1 MAYEQET
8 QEVENYYADLLILQY
23 RNKPR
28 ARATIKLG
36 TDIYLADGLIFQL
49 NDVLDIDIAVG
60 AQLDLIGKILNC
72 PRNVAGIQVDT
83 KFFSFHIDENS
94 LGFSTIGNPSDG
106 VAKTRRLSNLSIYSL
121 PDDQYRKLLK
131 FKALSNVLTGT
142 MAGIDEALY
151 RTFGDTVRMINNQDL
166 SITYVVSEM
175 DAATEAAIKLGY
187 LRAPNGV
194 AVNFQTD

>member
-1 MAYEQET
+1 MAYELET
-8 QEVENYYADLLILQY
+8 QQTEEYYADLLILQY

-36 TDIYLADGLIFQL
+36 ADIYLADGLVFEL
-49 NDVLDIDIAVG
+49 NDVLNIDTAVG
-60 AQLDLIGKILNC
+60 PQLDLIGKILNC
-72 PRNVAGIQVDT
+72 PRNVAGIQIST

-94 LGFSTIGNPSDG
+94 LGFSTIGNPSNG
-106 VAKTRRLSNLSIYSL
+106 VVKTRNNSNLSIYSL
-121 PDDQYRKLLK
+121 LDNDYRKLLK
-131 FKALSNVLTGT
+131 FKAISNVLIGT

-151 RTFGDTVRMINNQDL
+151 RVFGNTVKMVNNQDL

-175 DAATEAAIKLGY
+175 DIATGAAIKLGY

-194 AVNFQTD
+194 SVNFQTT